1 MSNKKSSSEIKTLTE
16 VFVSDEAAFKI
27 LKSEK
32 IFTKLP
38 VNTVNYK
45 TGEPLGSVKTIVPT
59 LADAV
64 FDKVSA
70 PCVKRNADDE
80 LILSEWSKSTD
91 DHTVLKNGDNYVIR
105 TTGTFQKV
113 KNRPDVKI
121 SNCTLEITRFEH
133 LYSLDEKNS
142 YLPTCHE
149 IIKGIAYV
157 SNGNRYPWSVELK
170 DYKGLFTMLTK
181 QHGDITLSNKAGDGL
196 DNYLADLYSAALQ
209 NNTPVTVITDW
220 SGWYEIEGKPAE
232 YYIGRKN
239 KNSAIVN
246 TANMDRLAVLSSGLN
261 YLKVGFDQK
270 EIAVLFLFMHAGF
283 TNFWFKKAGLGW
295 NMSLVVQGVTNAG
308 KTSVLETAVDALNKD
323 RKAGLIQLG
332 TSTEAGARRILNTV
346 FRNTFCCYDDFSNAD
361 ERTSRNA
368 HNLVETALRL
378 IGDGSGRI
386 RAGAGIDVIRE
397 TANCVLAVTAEENFQ
412 LGASSYTR
420 YLRIFFRRAVKSQTG
435 QLISNGTINFDVLG
449 YYKDHPEILA
459 AYFSLFIRFL
469 TENGNDIV
477 NYIRQ
482 NLPGYRQMYNG
493 FQVGRLVDSAVR
505 LRLQADI
512 IGQFI
517 LWCGAGAELAKTTT
531 SVLSSAIESTVQA
544 QQELFEESTP
554 AQVFLKA
561 LVDSVDFSKELAPSE
576 NDYLYS
582 SGLYIGFRDDTEGT
596 IWLDKE
602 AVKNRVSFYMKNEGI
617 SFRTPFRS
625 IPKLLHTEGYAVA
638 IVTIRNGK
646 EHYTYLPRSRKGN
659 SGQRRGMLVLY
670 TKKLQLFYEED

>member
-1 MSNKKSSSEIKTLTE
+1 MSNKISSSETETLPE
-16 VFVSDEAAFKI
+16 VFVSNEAAFKI
-27 LKSEK
+27 LKAEK

-38 VNTVNYK
+38 ENIVHSKSV
-45 TGEPLGSVKTIVPT
+45 ELLGPAKTIIPT
-59 LADAV
+59 LKDAV
-64 FDKVSA
+64 FVNYSA
-70 PCVKRNADDE
+70 PCVTRSPKNE
-80 LILSEWSKSTD
+80 LLLCEWSKSAD
-91 DHTVLKNGDNYVIR
+91 DHTILKNGDNYVIR
-105 TTGTFQKV
+105 TTGTYQKV

-121 SNCTLEITRFEH
+121 SNCTLEITAFEH
-133 LYSLDEKNS
+133 LYALDEKNN
-142 YLPTCHE
+142 YYPTCHE

-196 DNYLADLYSAALQ
+196 DNYLADLYSCALQ
-209 NNTPVTVITDW
+209 NDTPVSVVTEW
-220 SGWYEIEGKPAE
+220 SGWYEIEGRQAT
-232 YYIGRKN
+232 YYIGHRN
-239 KNSAIVN
+239 KDSSLVK
-246 TANMDRLAVLSSGLN
+246 TDKMDRVAVLSSGLN

-283 TNFWFKKAGLGW
+283 TNFWYKKAGLGW
-295 NMSLVVQGVTNAG
+295 NLSLVVQGVTNAG
-308 KTSVLETAVDALNKD
+308 KTSVLETAVDALNQD

-346 FRNTFCCYDDFSNAD
+346 FRDTFCCYDDFSNAD

-420 YLRIFFRRAVKSQTG
+420 YLRIFFRRAVKSQNG
-435 QLISNGTINFDVLG
+435 ELISNGTIDFDILS
-449 YYKDHPEILA
+449 YYKEHPEILA
-459 AYFSLFIRFL
+459 AYFSLYIRFL
-469 TENGNDIV
+469 TEKGNEIV
-477 NYIRQ
+477 SNIRQ
-482 NLPGYRQMYNG
+482 NLQSYRQIYNQ

-505 LRLQADI
+505 LRLQAEI

-517 LWCGAGAELAKTTT
+517 LWCGAAAELANTVT
-531 SVLSSAIESTVQA
+531 SLLCSAIESTVRA
-544 QQELFEESTP
+544 QEELFQENTP
-554 AQVFLKA
+554 AQIFMKA
-561 LVDSVDFSKELAPSE
+561 LVDSIDFSKELAPTE
-576 NDYLYS
+576 NEYLYS

-670 TKKLQLFYEED
+670 TKKLKLFYEED